1 MLGRMAPQPRDPSP
15 TPEAETPRAGRV
27 ALVGRPNVGKSTLL
41 NAALG
46 QKLAIATPTPGTTR
60 TCLLGVYASDEPP
73 TQIAFIDTPGLHRPK
88 SALGRVLREQA
99 ALGLEGSDAV
109 VMMIEVPRGRG
120 AGTISE
126 QDAAVLEL
134 VQAAGRPT
142 VLVINKVDLVRDKS
156 RLLPLIDAVAA
167 QLSPEAVVP
176 VSALRGTN
184 LDALLAE
191 LRALLPEGR
200 LYDDGDDVLTDRPER
215 FFVAE
220 LLREAAIAETRA
232 EVPHGLACVIDTF
245 EERGGL
251 VRIEATIV
259 VEKESHKGIVIGARG
274 ARLKA
279 IGTAARGEME
289 RLLERKVFL
298 KLWVK
303 VMPKWTANPA
313 VARRLA
319 TEVEQP

>member
-1 MLGRMAPQPRDPSP
+1 M
-15 TPEAETPRAGRV
+15 
-27 ALVGRPNVGKSTLL
+27 
-41 NAALG
+41 
-46 QKLAIATPTPGTTR
+46 
-60 TCLLGVYASDEPP
+60 
-73 TQIAFIDTPGLHRPK
+73 
-88 SALGRVLREQA
+88 
-99 ALGLEGSDAV
+99 GS
-109 VMMIEVPRGRG
+109 M
-120 AGTISE
+120 T
-126 QDAAVLEL
+126 
-134 VQAAGRPT
+134 
-142 VLVINKVDLVRDKS
+142 
-156 RLLPLIDAVAA
+156 
-167 QLSPEAVVP
+167 
-176 VSALRGTN
+176 
-184 LDALLAE
+184 
-191 LRALLPEGR
+191 
-200 LYDDGDDVLTDRPER
+200 
-215 FFVAE
+215 
-220 LLREAAIAETRA
+220 
-232 EVPHGLACVIDTF
+232 HGLACVIDTF